1 MHALLLAGRWFSV
14 RSYLPNR
21 KSSSIFLIF
30 FHQALSKGGIFM
42 FARLTIV
49 QVKIDKLDET
59 IKIFEDSVVPAANSQ
74 KGSRGAYLLTDRKT
88 GKGISIS
95 LWDSEEDAIANE
107 QSGYYQEQVGRFKDF
122 FTAPPTQEG
131 YEVSI
136 QA

>member
-1 MHALLLAGRWFSV
+1 
-14 RSYLPNR
+14 
-21 KSSSIFLIF
+21 
-30 FHQALSKGGIFM
+30 M

-49 QVKIDKLDET
+49 QVNMDKLDET
-59 IKIFEDSVVPAANSQ
+59 VKIFEESVIPAAKSQ
-74 KGSRGAYLLTDRKT
+74 KGYRGAYLLTDPKT

-107 QSGYYQEQVGRFKDF
+107 QSAYYQEQVAKFKDF
-122 FTAPPTQEG
+122 FTAPPVREG